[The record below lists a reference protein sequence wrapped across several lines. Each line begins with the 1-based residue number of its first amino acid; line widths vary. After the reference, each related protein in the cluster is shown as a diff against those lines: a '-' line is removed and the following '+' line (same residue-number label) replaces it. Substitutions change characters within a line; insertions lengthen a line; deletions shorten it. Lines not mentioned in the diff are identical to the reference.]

1 MFVIDYGSRTPR
13 ECLTDGILAM
23 AAEILAPQ
31 HAATGDAAM
40 WAENAAANVSAAD
53 DYGDECDE
61 FLTYLWSDGAE
72 YLYQATGLHAVED
85 GYAGGLFFLTDAE
98 IAAGDD

>member
-1 MFVIDYGSRTPR
+1 MFVLDYGIRTPR

-31 HAATGDAAM
+31 YAATGEAAM

-53 DYGDECDE
+53 DYGDECED
-61 FLTYLWSDGAE
+61 FLRYVWDDGAE
-72 YLYQATGLHAVED
+72 YLYQATGLHAIED
-85 GYAGGLFFLTDAE
+85 GYAGGLHFLTDAE
-98 IAAGDD
+98 VAAWDA